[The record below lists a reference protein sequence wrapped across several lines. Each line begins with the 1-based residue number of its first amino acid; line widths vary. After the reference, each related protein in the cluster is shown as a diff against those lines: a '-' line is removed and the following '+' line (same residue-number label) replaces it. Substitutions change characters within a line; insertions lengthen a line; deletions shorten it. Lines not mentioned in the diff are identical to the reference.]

1 LNPLSPGDRFFPD
14 RVVPEPIIAEVS
26 GDMHGDMAGGGTEM
40 GMECG
45 YRNASDRMV
54 ILRCLGPNAFFLERV
69 VFPFELLSF
78 ACPADSEVEI
88 FTHCLGG
95 PELLEA
101 MPARAWMPLLPWRR
115 VSWKGV
121 SWRRLKGMVPG
132 PRPADPGA
140 GACWC
145 HGTPGAPLQLFKNPH
160 LR

>member
-1 LNPLSPGDRFFPD
+1 MARWIATSDPRPLTPLSPGDRFFPD
-14 RVVPEPIIAEVS
+14 RVVPDPIIAEVS
-26 GDMHGDMAGGGTEM
+26 GDMHGDMAGGGAAM

-101 MPARAWMPLLPWRR
+101 MPARTLRLDAPVVLEASVLDGGVLEAVEGNGPW
-115 VSWKGV
+115 
-121 SWRRLKGMVPG
+121 
-132 PRPADPGA
+132 AQA
-140 GACWC
+140 G
-145 HGTPGAPLQLFKNPH
+145 
-160 LR
+160 